1 MKNKHLKVIPALLLS
16 LSLLSCSEDT
26 YGYNCYQ
33 CYYSTQI
40 TSSLS
45 LPYSSIT
52 QKKVINQLD
61 DKSLTSSY
69 YVNYY
74 ITNTQTELN
83 TFYSQNNLT
92 IDPKEKIKYETLD
105 ENTMRLFVIA
115 QIPKGYKTVRRNDE
129 QQSKKDGGVELI
141 TSNLY
146 FYETKPET
154 SYCYLDVT
162 KDESITEDYV
172 YSFFYIINSSYSTI
186 IKENQIRFLI
196 ANYSISTTAL

>member
-1 MKNKHLKVIPALLLS
+1 MKNKSLKVIPTLLLS
-16 LSLLSCSEDT
+16 LALLSCSNDT
-26 YGYNCYQ
+26 YGYKCYQ
-33 CYYSTQI
+33 CFYSTLI
-40 TSSLS
+40 VSTLS

-52 QKKVINQLD
+52 QKEVINQLD

-74 ITNTQTELN
+74 IVNTQTELN
-83 TFYSQNNLT
+83 DFYSQNNLT
-92 IDPKEKIKYETLD
+92 VDSKEKVKYETLD

-115 QIPKGYKTVRRNDE
+115 QIPKGYKTIRRNDE

-146 FYETKPET
+146 FYETKPDT
-154 SYCYLDVT
+154 TYCYLDVV

-172 YSFFYIINSSYSTI
+172 YSFFYIINSSYSAI

-196 ANYSISTTAL
+196 ANYSITSTVS